1 MADNW
6 EGHEALRAYI
16 NSDAVHHYGNDDDYA
31 DELAQYVMNTY
42 CSFLEHRPNA
52 RGGEF
57 RPGVYSV
64 SINVPCGM
72 GCMATP
78 DGRVAGEPVSDCL
91 GPDHPGGV
99 SHDVRGPLAVANSLA
114 KLDQARIANGVIL
127 NWKFTPDTLSG
138 ETGLS
143 NFMNLMQGYFH
154 KGGMQSQ
161 FNVTNKKILQ
171 KAQKDPKKYKDLM
184 VRVAGYSAFFTELS
198 PELQTDLIGR
208 TELSF

>member
-1 MADNW
+1 M
-6 EGHEALRAYI
+6 
-16 NSDAVHHYGNDDDYA
+16 
-31 DELAQYVMNTY
+31 
-42 CSFLEHRPNA
+42 
-52 RGGEF
+52 
-57 RPGVYSV
+57 
-64 SINVPCGM
+64 
-72 GCMATP
+72 
-78 DGRVAGEPVSDCL
+78 
-91 GPDHPGGV
+91 
-99 SHDVRGPLAVANSLA
+99 AVANSLA

-161 FNVTNKKILQ
+161 FNVTNKQILQ